1 MPFSFLTGRVPSAV
15 AAAACALALTALV
28 GCSDGGGGGGSGSPT
43 KSGASPSAGGGT
55 QVTISNFK
63 FQPASLT
70 VAPGA
75 KITVVN
81 NDTTTHTFTADKG
94 GSFDTGDIAPG
105 KSATVTAPSNA
116 GAFPFHCTIHP
127 FMKGTLTVK

>member
-1 MPFSFLTGRVPSAV
+1 MPFSSVTGRAPFAV
-15 AAAACALALTALV
+15 AAAACALALTTLA
-28 GCSDGGGGGGSGSPT
+28 GCSDGGGGGGSSSAT

-55 QVTISNFK
+55 RVTISDFK
-63 FQPASLT
+63 FRPASLT

-81 NDTTTHTFTADKG
+81 NDSTTHTLTATKG
-94 GSFDTGDIAPG
+94 ASFDTGDIAPG
-105 KSATVTAPSNA
+105 KSATVTAPSKA
-116 GAFPFHCTIHP
+116 GAFPYDCTIHP

>member
-1 MPFSFLTGRVPSAV
+1 MPFSFPTGRAPFAV
-15 AAAACALALTALV
+15 AVAACALALTTLV
-28 GCSDGGGGGGSGSPT
+28 GCSDGGGGGGSSAT
-43 KSGASPSAGGGT
+43 KSAANSSAGGGT
-55 QVTISNFK
+55 QVTIDNFK

-70 VAPGA
+70 VAAGA

-81 NDTTTHTFTADKG
+81 KDTTTHTLTATKG

-105 KSATVTAPSNA
+105 KSATFTAPSKA

-127 FMKGTLTVK
+127 FMTGTLTVK